1 MGVTRWVSLAIEY
14 DPITT
19 EGSFNS
25 AWDAPTLVL
34 DVAENNITPEQNVEP
49 VPTSYF
55 PTPSRFVLG
64 DFGLSGNLNTVADT
78 AMLGLWLR
86 GALGNEHET
95 QDGAYAAY
103 QHMIW
108 SLGPRTNSANR
119 PPSFKLE
126 IGEDEKGRRQI
137 NGLLVNT
144 LDITLNRG
152 EPGQIV
158 ANVICAQEEIVAIG
172 SPPTALP
179 SDTKYI
185 FTANQ
190 LEGYI
195 GIDPEGFGTGH
206 NQVWLGMDTD
216 APGIE
221 GISINIT
228 NNYPDDWKKH
238 GSRFLANFIPQE
250 QEITGTLTL
259 SFDSYLEMRRYFS
272 GGEAPGSLPDSPG
285 DYIDPFPLILVIDLG
300 IEIDTGSSNY
310 LWKIYFPKI
319 VYTSY
324 GKSQVKRDRSTIEVN
339 FKAYIPDK
347 NDSEEIYDF
356 DITPAAELIQYNV
369 GTVAV
374 PAYETFLVVSDAYFD
389 DAVPANRELAACYM
403 LLHNAETLTYQKQP

>member
-14 DPITT
+14 DPQTDV
-19 EGSFNS
+19 GSFNS
-25 AWDAPTLVL
+25 TWVAPTLIL

-55 PTPSRFVLG
+55 STPSRFVLG
-64 DFGLSGNLNTVADT
+64 DFGLAGNLNTVADT
-78 AMLGLWLR
+78 AMLGLFLR
-86 GALGNEHET
+86 GALGNHHET
-95 QDGAYAAY
+95 QEGAYVAY

-108 SLGPRTNSANR
+108 SLGPRTNGANR

-126 IGEDEKGRRQI
+126 IGEDEKGQRQI
-137 NGLLVNT
+137 NGVLVNS

-158 ANVICAQEEIVAIG
+158 ANVICAQEEIVDFSA
-172 SPPTALP
+172 PTALP

-190 LEGYI
+190 LEGFI
-195 GIDPEGFGTGH
+195 GIDPESFGTGH

-221 GISINIT
+221 GISININ
-228 NNYPDDWKKH
+228 NNYPDDWRKH
-238 GSRFLANFIPQE
+238 GSRYLANFIPQE

-272 GGEAPGSLPDSPG
+272 GGEDPAVLPDSPA
-285 DYIDPFPLILVIDLG
+285 DYVDPFPLILVIDLG
-300 IEIDTGSSNY
+300 IEIDVGSSNY
-310 LWKIYFPKI
+310 FWKIYFPKI

-324 GKSQVKRDRSTIEVN
+324 GKSQSKRDRATIEVN
-339 FKAYIPDK
+339 FKAYIPDG
-347 NDSEEIYDF
+347 NDSDEIYDF
-356 DITPAAELIQYNV
+356 DITPAAELIQYNI
-369 GTVAV
+369 GTVAAPV
-374 PAYETFLVVSDAYFD
+374 YETFLVVSDAYFD
-389 DAVPANRELAACYM
+389 HVTPASREIAACYM
-403 LLHNAETLTYQKQP
+403 LLHNGQTAIYDKT